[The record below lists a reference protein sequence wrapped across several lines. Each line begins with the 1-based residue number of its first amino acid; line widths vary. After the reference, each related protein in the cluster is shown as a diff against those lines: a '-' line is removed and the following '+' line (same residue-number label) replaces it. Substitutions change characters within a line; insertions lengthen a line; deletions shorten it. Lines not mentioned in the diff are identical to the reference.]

1 MTNKQPQYET
11 MPEHYLLC
19 FNDECELEDSCLHYV
34 NMVQNN
40 KDRKEYVI
48 KI

>member
-19 FNDECELEDSCLHYV
+19 FNDESELADSRLIYENIV
-34 NMVQNN
+34 R
-40 KDRKEYVI
+40 RKFRHTTQ
-48 KI
+48 

>member
-19 FNDECELEDSCLHYV
+19 FNDGCELADSRLNHE
-34 NMVQNN
+34 NMVR
-40 KDRKEYVI
+40 RKFRHTTQ
-48 KI
+48 